1 MDSLDKTFVK
11 ALFSPDYYRGY
22 QEIETFVLK
31 TLLNIFQT
39 ANISDYLQQDFRS
52 VAEIVDRFGLDS
64 QARPFL
70 TWALAYTEY
79 LGYSECKN
87 GAYQL
92 IDPVAAGSREKNVK
106 RILEFIPSA
115 DIFIHLIKTIETGI
129 NDFLKGRVNGGNL
142 LFADESIVTLWNSYF
157 NNDFYGYAVVN
168 HGVAYGIAKWFSQT
182 NGASMLEVGSGTSG
196 ASALTFQV
204 LQDNNLLNSLHTI
217 VLTDVVVPLLEK
229 GRINIRQQI
238 DEPPHYEQKI
248 LDINEAFEAQGFAEE
263 SFDIIFGVNVL
274 HVARNLTFSLQE
286 LYHHLNTGGMLILA
300 ETTRPAASRPMHHE
314 FIFNLL
320 ENYHDVELDPET
332 RPYHGFLTREHW
344 IKNFEKAGFK
354 NIEYLA
360 ELDHH
365 DEINFDLQPLHSFLV
380 IKGQK

>member
-1 MDSLDKTFVK
+1 MDNLDKTFIK
-11 ALFSPDYYRGY
+11 ALFSADYYRGY
-22 QEIETFVLK
+22 QEVEAYILK
-31 TLLNIFQT
+31 TLLNILQT
-39 ANISDYLQQDFRS
+39 NNISDYLQQDFRT
-52 VAEIVDRFGLDS
+52 VDEVVDRFSLNS
-64 QARPFL
+64 QSRPFL
-70 TWALAYTEY
+70 KWALDYTEY
-79 LGYSECKN
+79 FGYSQCKN
-87 GAYQL
+87 DAYQL
-92 IDPVAAGSREKNVK
+92 NNSVPAGSREENVQ

-115 DIFIHLIKTIETGI
+115 DIFINIIKTIEAGI
-129 NDFLKGRVNGGNL
+129 NNFLKGQVTGGNM

-196 ASALTFQV
+196 ASAMTFQ
-204 LQDNNLLNSLHTI
+204 LLRDNNLLNSLHTI
-217 VLTDVVVPLLEK
+217 VLTDVVVALLEK
-229 GRINIRQQI
+229 GRMNIKQQI
-238 DEPPHYEQKI
+238 GDPPPYEQRV
-248 LDINEAFEAQGFAEE
+248 LDINESIDAQGFAEK

-286 LYHHLNTGGMLILA
+286 LYRHLNTNGILILA
-300 ETTRPAASRPMHHE
+300 ETTRPTASRPMHHE

-320 ENYHDVELDPET
+320 ENYYDVELDPAT

-344 IKNFEKAGFK
+344 RENFAKVGFK
-354 NIEYLA
+354 NIEFLS

-365 DEINFDLQPLHSFLV
+365 DEINFDLKPLHSFLV